1 MPIFIEKI
9 FNFSFFRIILDR
21 NAQHDIELA
30 KFQQT
35 IKEQALTILNVNK
48 ELKSCQQQIESMP
61 IKDAMTFM
69 VCLAFMVRASQDV
82 TFTLDDAWRLP
93 LGEVLSA
100 VNLAEH
106 G

>member
-1 MPIFIEKI
+1 MAVE
-9 FNFSFFRIILDR
+9 
-21 NAQHDIELA
+21 AA
-30 KFQQT
+30 MT
-35 IKEQALTILNVNK
+35 
-48 ELKSCQQQIESMP
+48 QQQIEAMP